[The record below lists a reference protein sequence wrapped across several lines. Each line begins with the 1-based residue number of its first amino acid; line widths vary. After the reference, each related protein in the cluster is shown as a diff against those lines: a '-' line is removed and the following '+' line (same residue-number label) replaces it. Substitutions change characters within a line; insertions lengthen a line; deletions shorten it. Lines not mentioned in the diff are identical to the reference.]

1 MSRAIACFALA
12 VLATAGIQAAVV
24 RQPQPPG
31 FSSALVF
38 PGGPPLQAHN
48 TLIRESLARI
58 EGRSPLWREAIGELR
73 RSRRSAHV
81 LTPDQVVVD
90 SASGREPAG
99 AFDTVLAEAAPVLHA
114 DSQVDVVLVVVN
126 VDLIEQLHRRT
137 GSLPAE
143 LHADLDRIIVHE
155 VYGHAMPYL
164 LAGDLSGR
172 CADPLPGQPAHDACA
187 IRRENAVRAELGLGR
202 RMDYGLSDLYL
213 ARRSRP

>member
-1 MSRAIACFALA
+1 MSRAVACFALA
-12 VLATAGIQAAVV
+12 VLATAGTHAAVV
-24 RQPQPPG
+24 RPSQLPG
-31 FSSALVF
+31 FSPALVSA
-38 PGGPPLQAHN
+38 GEPPLHAHN
-48 TLIRESLARI
+48 SLIRESLARI
-58 EGRSPLWREAIGELR
+58 QSRSPLWREALDELR

-90 SASGREPAG
+90 SASGREPG
-99 AFDTVLAEAAPVLHA
+99 SAFEAVLAEAAPVLRA
-114 DSQVDVVLVVVN
+114 DSQVNVVLVVVN
-126 VDLIEQLHRRT
+126 LDLIEQLHRRT

-143 LHADLDRIIVHE
+143 MHADLDRIIVHE

-172 CADPLPGQPAHDACA
+172 CADPLPGQPAYDACA